1 MQQGVQICPDKT
13 GCCPFSQQCRAEENR
28 QKCQRG
34 DGSPQDDTPVG
45 IQRHGRQPPASGDG
59 HSDEQQNVEK
69 PAAVGNQ
76 GRAVQDN
83 FMKDLLRGMDEAT
96 QAAFFSAITIIDRNM
111 DELLKEMK

>member
-1 MQQGVQICPDKT
+1 MI
-13 GCCPFSQQCRAEENR
+13 E
-28 QKCQRG
+28 
-34 DGSPQDDTPVG
+34 
-45 IQRHGRQPPASGDG
+45 
-59 HSDEQQNVEK
+59 
-69 PAAVGNQ
+69 Q